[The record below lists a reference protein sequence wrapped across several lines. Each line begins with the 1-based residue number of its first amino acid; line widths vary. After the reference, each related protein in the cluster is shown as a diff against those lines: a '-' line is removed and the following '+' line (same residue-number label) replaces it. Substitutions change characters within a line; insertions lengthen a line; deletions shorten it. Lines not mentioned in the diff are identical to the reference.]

1 MLNKAE
7 RMEKLNA
14 MGVDTGKYFTVN
26 LPDGLAKN
34 STITL
39 TINENG
45 EYTVVNANA
54 VAVNVGAVESD
65 PILES
70 IIQDGYVRNS
80 KLHRRF
86 VMAQMFAALNY
97 VSYDGKYSGYNECI
111 KRRYGYKYTIDMM
124 VEEVR
129 VLSKLEERDRETFE
143 ERAHFF
149 NKSVIAATLK
159 HHLDEVKNY
168 VDKLPSKNCKGVP
181 YKRVKGDNVFVAD
194 LQKKVYSPI
203 ERHIGRVERAKSYKE
218 IYRILCEFKRNMIAL
233 PYNTPKSKAWFDAY
247 KGSGAY
253 FSMKNLIMY
262 HNCSIFNGNLGY
274 NMYESM
280 NILKE
285 KLVEYHNEGWRMFAM
300 MKKLIADNGIN
311 TKTYIKDICNK

>member
-1 MLNKAE
+1 
-7 RMEKLNA
+7 
-14 MGVDTGKYFTVN
+14 
-26 LPDGLAKN
+26 
-34 STITL
+34 
-39 TINENG
+39 
-45 EYTVVNANA
+45 
-54 VAVNVGAVESD
+54 
-65 PILES
+65 
-70 IIQDGYVRNS
+70 
-80 KLHRRF
+80 
-86 VMAQMFAALNY
+86 MAQMFHHLNY

-124 VEEVR
+124 TEEVR

-168 VDKLPSKNCKGVP
+168 VDKLPNKNCKGVP
-181 YKRVKGDNVFVAD
+181 YKRVKGDNIFVAD

-203 ERHIGRVERAKSYKE
+203 ERYIGRVERAKNYKE
-218 IYRILCEFKRNMIAL
+218 IYRILCEFKKNMIAL
-233 PYNTPKSKAWFDAY
+233 PYNTAKSKAWFDAY

-253 FSMKNLIMY
+253 YTMKNLIMY
-262 HNCSIFNGNLGY
+262 HGCKIYNDYGHPMYGEGSLPVGY
-274 NMYESM
+274 M
-280 NILKE
+280 NVLKT

>member
-1 MLNKAE
+1 MLNRNE
-7 RMEKLNA
+7 RMNA
-14 MGVDTGKYFTVN
+14 LSAAGINTSKYFTVDLDN
-26 LPDGLAKN
+26 GTKIHLIID
-34 STITL
+34 
-39 TINENG
+39 ENG
-45 EYTVVNANA
+45 NPVRVDGN
-54 VAVNVGAVESD
+54 ESD
-65 PILES
+65 PIMDS

-124 VEEVR
+124 TEEVR
-129 VLSKLEERDRETFE
+129 VLSKLEDRDRETFE

-181 YKRVKGDNVFVAD
+181 YKRVKGDNIFVAD
-194 LQKKVYSPI
+194 LQKKVYAPI
-203 ERHIGRVERAKSYKE
+203 ERFTGRVERAKSYKE
-218 IYRILCEFKRNMIAL
+218 IYRILCEFKKNMIAL

-253 FSMKNLIMY
+253 YTMKNMVMY
-262 HNCSIFNGNLGY
+262 HNCRIIDTKYGHTYKGMAAVECLNR
-274 NMYESM
+274 
-280 NILKE
+280 

-300 MKKLIADNGIN
+300 MKKLIADNNIN
-311 TKTYIKDICNK
+311 TKTHIREICNK